1 MKFLPLSLKKHPKQ
15 LAPRSRL
22 KTATT
27 ALALSSVLLTS
38 ISCGSSQSPLMTTA
52 INVAAPVV
60 RRASAARPVKPES
73 ARFSKNFFAAFP
85 LVRVRINGGEP
96 LNFLF
101 DTGNAG
107 RSLIDVSVAQKLHFD
122 LVPSGG
128 ISFAGIK
135 LPTLRLNAAS
145 CEIASGEADRKG
157 TEQWRQLKDVSCDV
171 LDLTA
176 FSELTGRRVDGIL
189 GADVIRRFVTT
200 VDYQKQTVSFSK
212 PVSDTQRAPSP
223 TPTASLSAKGN
234 RIVMPFTLRDGWII
248 VKTRIVGDGW
258 SNEGSEEEMILDTGA
273 ALTTFSR
280 DRARRLGLNLSQ
292 AKPTTMVLPIGRLTY
307 LPHRLREIEFAGVT
321 FDQTASVV
329 VATQEG
335 LFTAGTETSL
345 LGANVLRHFRVT
357 IDYGR
362 RQLTLDRVADEQQ
375 DPDEYTS
382 IGVLPKLRDGR
393 YYVSGVVSG
402 SPADQEGIEIGD
414 EITAL
419 GGRAIEDY
427 SFSELVDALRGPEH
441 SNVDI
446 TLRRG
451 QRTIDLTLKRV
462 KLL

>member
-1 MKFLPLSLKKHPKQ
+1 
-15 LAPRSRL
+15 
-22 KTATT
+22 
-27 ALALSSVLLTS
+27 
-38 ISCGSSQSPLMTTA
+38 
-52 INVAAPVV
+52 
-60 RRASAARPVKPES
+60 
-73 ARFSKNFFAAFP
+73 
-85 LVRVRINGGEP
+85 
-96 LNFLF
+96 
-101 DTGNAG
+101 
-107 RSLIDVSVAQKLHFD
+107 
-122 LVPSGG
+122 
-128 ISFAGIK
+128 
-135 LPTLRLNAAS
+135 
-145 CEIASGEADRKG
+145 
-157 TEQWRQLKDVSCDV
+157 
-171 LDLTA
+171 
-176 FSELTGRRVDGIL
+176 VDGIL

-212 PVSDTQRAPSP
+212 LVSDAQRAPSP

-258 SNEGSEEEMILDTGA
+258 SNEGSDEEMILDTGA

-280 DRARRLGLNLSQ
+280 DRARRLGLNLSR

-345 LGANVLRHFRVT
+345 LGANVLRHFRLT

-362 RQLTLDRVADEQQ
+362 RQLTLDRVADEQR

-402 SPADQEGIEIGD
+402 SPADQEGIEMGD

-441 SNVDI
+441 SSVDI